1 MRVALLYRGMTPAD
15 APNARLEPMIA
26 ALGLAGV
33 TVVPVAYGD
42 AWAAAVTRRL
52 EDMAG
57 VLVWADP
64 ISDEGD
70 RRHLDRV
77 LREVAAAGVWLG
89 SHPDVIDRI
98 GTKEVLVTTR
108 DLGWGSDSHLYRT
121 REDLRRE
128 FPRRLAADGVRVL
141 KASRGNGGRTV
152 WKVQLPHG
160 TSGRDVPNDAR
171 VRVQHARARD
181 GSATLMPLAELLA
194 MVGEVFEAWDGT
206 TRLVDQEFVPG
217 ITRGIVRCYLVGRS
231 VVGFARQYPEGAQ
244 PRGPLDTVPA
254 SHSTPDAV
262 MGLPAAKTMYPAE
275 EPALAPLRESLE
287 SDWVP
292 GMMARLG
299 LEQDQL
305 PALWDVDLLMSEPD
319 DPETGGPPIRFVLC
333 EINASSVM
341 PFPPQ
346 APARLAAQV
355 SEAIRRSGDR

>member
-1 MRVALLYRGMTPAD
+1 VALLYRGTAPED
-15 APNARLEPMIA
+15 APSARLEPMIA

-33 TVVPVAYGD
+33 AVEPVAYGE

-52 EDMAG
+52 TQVAG

-64 ISDEGD
+64 ISDQGD
-70 RRHLDRV
+70 RRLLDRV
-77 LREVAAAGVWLG
+77 LREVATSGVWLG
-89 SHPDVIDRI
+89 SDPDVIDRI

-121 REDLRRE
+121 RGDLRRE

-152 WKVQLPHG
+152 WKVQLPQG
-160 TSGRDVPNDAR
+160 TTGREVPNDAL
-171 VRVQHARARD
+171 VRVQHAQVRD
-181 GSATLMPLAELLA
+181 GSATLMPLADLLA
-194 MVGEVFEAWDGT
+194 TVGEVFEAWDGT
-206 TRLVDQEFVPG
+206 THLVDQEFVPG

-244 PRGPLDTVPA
+244 PRGPLDTIP
-254 SHSTPDAV
+254 SPHSTPDIV
-262 MGLPAAKTMYPAE
+262 MGLPSAKTMYPAD

-292 GMMARLG
+292 GMVARLD
-299 LEQDQL
+299 LEEAQL
-305 PALWDVDLLMSEPD
+305 PALWDVDLLMTEPAD
-319 DPETGGPPIRFVLC
+319 AQSADPAPRFVLC
-333 EINASSVM
+333 EINASSVI

-346 APARLAAQV
+346 APARVAAHV
-355 SEAIRRSGDR
+355 SEAIRRSDDR

>member
-1 MRVALLYRGMTPAD
+1 VRVALLYRGMAPED
-15 APNARLEPMIA
+15 APSARLEPMIA
-26 ALGLAGV
+26 ALGLAGLAV
-33 TVVPVAYGD
+33 EPVAYGE

-52 EDMAG
+52 VHMAG

-64 ISDEGD
+64 ISDQGD
-70 RRHLDRV
+70 RPLLDRV
-77 LREVAAAGVWLG
+77 LREVATSGVWLG
-89 SHPDVIDRI
+89 SDPDVIDRI

-108 DLGWGSDSHLYRT
+108 DLGWGSDSHLYRN

-160 TSGRDVPNDAR
+160 TAGREVPNDAP

-181 GSATLMPLAELLA
+181 GSATLMPLADLLA

-206 TRLVDQEFVPG
+206 TRLVDQEFVSG
-217 ITRGIVRCYLVGRS
+217 ITKGIVRCYLVGRS

-244 PRGPLDTVPA
+244 PRGPLDTIP
-254 SHSTPDAV
+254 SPRSTPDAV
-262 MGLPAAKTMYPAE
+262 MGLLSAKTMYPTE

-299 LEQDQL
+299 LEEDQL
-305 PALWDVDLLMSEPD
+305 PALWDLDLVMTEPA
-319 DPETGGPPIRFVLC
+319 DPHSGDPATRFVLC
-333 EINASSVM
+333 EINASSVI

-346 APARLAAQV
+346 APARVAAHV
-355 SEAIRRSGDR
+355 REAIRRSDNR